1 MTYILGYRKSITR
14 DTTKMLNAPDGAT
27 ELCTL
32 DGITYVCI
40 PEGAAI
46 DSDQHPEVTGTMEV
60 VELDF
65 ELCERIKA
73 ASPHIALIQKRVRE
87 KIEEVY
93 SIHDEIKLIRTA
105 PSAEFDAYNE
115 HAELCRQWGR
125 DQKSALGLTFV
136 DGE

>member
-1 MTYILGYRKSITR
+1 MTYILSYRKSITR

-27 ELCTL
+27 ELCTI
-32 DGITYVCI
+32 DGVTYVCI
-40 PEGAAI
+40 PDGAAI
-46 DSDQHPEVTGTMEV
+46 DEDQHEEVVGTMEV
-60 VELDF
+60 IELDL

-105 PSAEFDAYNE
+105 PSEKFDVYNE
-115 HAELCRQWGR
+115 HAEACRQWGR
-125 DQKSALGLTFV
+125 EQKALLGIP
-136 DGE
+136 